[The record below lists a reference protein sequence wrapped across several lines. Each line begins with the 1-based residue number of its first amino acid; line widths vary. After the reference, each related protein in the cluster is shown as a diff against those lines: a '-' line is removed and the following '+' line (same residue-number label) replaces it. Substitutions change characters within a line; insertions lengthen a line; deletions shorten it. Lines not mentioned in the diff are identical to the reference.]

1 MPTEAIV
8 KYQFRSW
15 TLKIR
20 RMFHESFSI
29 NGSPHMDDWNTAL
42 ILHPFLDGMR
52 EAGADVEL
60 FYTRKLKTWP
70 CNGDMSCWF
79 KNPGKCGQD
88 DDMQMLLPKIKDAD
102 VIVWATPVYYA
113 GITGPLKNLMDRQLP
128 LHMAGE
134 LNAKKQKIV
143 LVSSC
148 GFWDESMFDPLIVQ
162 MKALY
167 ARPDGSSEFVGA
179 LLRPGA
185 DAMRE
190 ILKGSLVESVFKAAK
205 DAGQRLV
212 KEGKISEDLLGKV
225 SKKLMSDEEYQ
236 KGMKKMMEQMKKATA
251 Q

>member
-1 MPTEAIV
+1 MKVLA
-8 KYQFRSW
+8 
-15 TLKIR
+15 
-20 RMFHESFSI
+20 I
-29 NGSPHMDDWNTAL
+29 NGSPHMNDGNTTL
-42 ILHPFLDGMR
+42 ILNPFLDGMR

-60 FYTRKLKTWP
+60 FYTRKLKIGP

-102 VIVWATPVYYA
+102 VIVWASPVYYA

-190 ILKGSLVESVFKAAK
+190 MLKGEGRSLVESVFKAAK

-212 KEGKISEDLLGKV
+212 EEGKISEDLLGKV

-236 KGMKKMMEQMKKATA
+236 KGMKEMMEQMKKAMA
-251 Q
+251 K